1 MPVVSNGVMVT
12 YAEHLKNI
20 LNHILDSYQI
30 LNEIEDKPGDLAK
43 IEKEMLKING
53 FLRVV
58 SNKIDIDKIPTSDF
72 ETLKIKFSGYLENYS
87 FEKEI
92 KTMASL
98 YSNDMSRV
106 KNMRLKIL
114 EALKNKHMMDDT
126 RDLTDNLW
134 LTKKSVFCVGVLI
147 IG

>member
-1 MPVVSNGVMVT
+1 MSVVSNGVMVT
-12 YAEHLKNI
+12 YVEHLTNI

-30 LNEIEDKPGDLAK
+30 LNEIEDKPGDLSK

-53 FLRVV
+53 FIKVV
-58 SNKIDIDKIPTSDF
+58 SNKIDVDKIPLSDF
-72 ETLKIKFSGYLENYS
+72 ETLKIKFSQYLENYS
-87 FEKEI
+87 FETEI
-92 KTMASL
+92 KTMAGL

-126 RDLTDNLW
+126 RELMSNL
-134 LTKKSVFCVGVLI
+134 
-147 IG
+147 

>member
-1 MPVVSNGVMVT
+1 MDLIFNLTVVT
-12 YAEHLKNI
+12 YNEHLKNI

-30 LNEIEDKPGDLAK
+30 LNDIEDKPGDLAR

-53 FLRVV
+53 FIKVV
-58 SNKIDIDKIPTSDF
+58 SNKIDLDKITMSDF
-72 ETLKIKFSGYLENYS
+72 RIVKTKFSQYLENYS

-92 KTMASL
+92 KTMTQL

-114 EALKNKHMMDDT
+114 EALKNKNMIDDVKEL
-126 RDLTDNLW
+126 RDNL
-134 LTKKSVFCVGVLI
+134 
-147 IG
+147 

>member
-1 MPVVSNGVMVT
+1 MHVIFNLIVVT
-12 YAEHLKNI
+12 YNEHLKKI
-20 LNHILDSYQI
+20 LSHILDSYQI
-30 LNEIEDKPGDLAK
+30 LIEIEDKHGDLAK

-53 FLRVV
+53 FIKVV
-58 SNKIDIDKIPTSDF
+58 SNKIDLDKIPMSDF
-72 ETLKIKFSGYLENYS
+72 RIVKTKFSQYLENYS

-114 EALKNKHMMDDT
+114 EALKNKNMIDDVKE
-126 RDLTDNLW
+126 LMEN
-134 LTKKSVFCVGVLI
+134 I
-147 IG
+147 

>member
-1 MPVVSNGVMVT
+1 MDVIFNLTVVT
-12 YAEHLKNI
+12 YNEHLKNI
-20 LNHILDSYQI
+20 LSHILDSYQI
-30 LNEIEDKPGDLAK
+30 LTEIEDKPGDLAK

-53 FLRVV
+53 FIKVV
-58 SNKIDIDKIPTSDF
+58 SNKIDIDKIPRSDF
-72 ETLKIKFSGYLENYS
+72 GIVKTKFAQYLENYS

-114 EALKNKHMMDDT
+114 EALKNKHMIDDVKE
-126 RDLTDNLW
+126 LLEN
-134 LTKKSVFCVGVLI
+134 I
-147 IG
+147 

>member
-1 MPVVSNGVMVT
+1 MPVVSNGFMVT
-12 YAEHLKNI
+12 YVQHLKNI

-30 LNEIEDKPGDLAK
+30 LNEIEDKPGDLSK

-53 FLRVV
+53 FIRVV
-58 SNKIDIDKIPTSDF
+58 SNKIDIDKIPMSDF
-72 ETLKIKFSGYLENYS
+72 ETLKIKFSRYLENYS
-87 FEKEI
+87 FETEI

-126 RDLTDNLW
+126 RELMSNL
-134 LTKKSVFCVGVLI
+134 
-147 IG
+147 